1 MLVSA
6 NFMFSVLFT
15 FFDGHMKMRLALRS
29 SVPWTD
35 THLVMNEILSQQDM
49 IFKAL
54 MTDYCILPKHIGNI
68 LHEQASSTPSGS
80 DCCCIARF
88 SMVFRYYANSC
99 HCALRCTITI
109 RLSY

>member
-15 FFDGHMKMRLALRS
+15 FFDGHIKMRLALRS

-54 MTDYCILPKHIGNI
+54 MTDYCILPNTLVTYCTNK
-68 LHEQASSTPSGS
+68 LP
-80 DCCCIARF
+80 
-88 SMVFRYYANSC
+88 
-99 HCALRCTITI
+99 ALPVVLTVVALQDLAWCLGIMQTHATV
-109 RLSY
+109 L